1 MKSSLCPCGTDCEH
15 CEWFKG
21 NKEQQCTGCSS
32 VEGNPFWG
40 SCNVFKCVKEKN
52 VNHCGECKEFPCDL
66 FMNQY
71 DPDEGRLYCVIR
83 AGLLA
88 YRAQQGDEKAKEL
101 TKETR
106 SLWNE
111 LRENAR
117 AQTM

>member
-1 MKSSLCPCGTDCEH
+1 MYHLDKEKCVACGI
-15 CEWFKG
+15 F
-21 NKEQQCTGCSS
+21 
-32 VEGNPFWG
+32 
-40 SCNVFKCVKEKN
+40 CNVFKCVKEKN